1 MKNTIA
7 VVLKGY
13 PRLSETFIAQE
24 LLGLEKAGFNLH
36 LVSLRHP
43 TDKYTHPV
51 HDEIIA
57 PVCYLPEYLHD
68 EPMRVLKGWWKSR
81 KQSGYIRARA
91 QFFKDLK
98 RDFSRN
104 RFRRF
109 GQALVMAAELPEDV
123 SHLHAHFLHTPASV
137 TFYASLI
144 TGLSYT
150 CSAHAKDI
158 WTSSDA
164 DLKDK
169 LNTAKWVVTCTRNGW
184 KHLQS
189 LANDPSRVHLSYHG
203 LDLSRFGSP
212 AERNGESNASKADN
226 PVVMVTVCRA
236 VEKKGLDTLLE
247 AFALLPA
254 DLQWKWVHIGAGD
267 LVKALQKQ
275 AQGLGHEHRLEW
287 RGALPQTDVLT
298 QYRQSDIFVLPCR
311 IARDGD
317 RDGLPNVIVEAQSQS
332 VAVISTTVS
341 GVPELVD
348 NGKNGLLVEQNNAEQ
363 FATAIEKL
371 LRDPPLR
378 QKMGQ
383 AGEKRV
389 RADFD
394 HVTSIGYLGNLFEQ
408 QGLTRRGTGPKG
420 AGK

>member
-51 HDEIIA
+51 HDEITA
-57 PVCYLPEYLHD
+57 PVSYLPEYLRD
-68 EPMRVLKGWWKSR
+68 APMRVLKSWWKSR
-81 KQSGYIRARA
+81 RMPGYKAAVSQLI
-91 QFFKDLK
+91 KDLK
-98 RDFSRN
+98 RDFTRH
-104 RFRRF
+104 RIRRF
-109 GQALVMAAELPEDV
+109 GQALVMAAELPSDIG
-123 SHLHAHFLHTPASV
+123 HLHAHFLHTPASV

-150 CSAHAKDI
+150 CSAHARDI
-158 WTSSDA
+158 WTSTDA

-169 LNTAKWVVTCTRNGW
+169 LNTAKWVVTCTKNGW

-212 AERNGESNASKADN
+212 DEAKSNNDASKQDEL
-226 PVVMVTVCRA
+226 VTMVTVSRA

-247 AFALLPA
+247 AFAKLPNA
-254 DLQWKWVHIGAGD
+254 LHWKWVHIGAGD
-267 LVKALQKQ
+267 LVDGLQKQ
-275 AQGLGHEHRLEW
+275 AEKLSLTDKLEW
-287 RGALPQTDVLT
+287 RGALPQTKVLE
-298 QYRQSDIFVLPCR
+298 QYLKSDIFVLPCR

-332 VAVISTTVS
+332 IPVISTTVS

-348 NGKNGLLVEQNNAEQ
+348 DGVNGLLVEQNNVDELAQ
-363 FATAIEKL
+363 AIERM
-371 LRDPPLR
+371 LRDPQLR

-394 HVTSIGYLGNLFEQ
+394 HMASIDYLANLFEL
-408 QGLTRRGTGPKG
+408 QGVTRSALK
-420 AGK
+420 A

>member
-36 LVSLRHP
+36 LISMRHP
-43 TDKYTHPV
+43 TDKHTHPV
-51 HDEIIA
+51 HDEISA
-57 PVCYLPEYLHD
+57 PVTYLPEYLHD
-68 EPMRVLKGWWKSR
+68 EPIRVLKGWWQSR
-81 KQSGYIRARA
+81 KNPGYTAARK

-98 RDFSRN
+98 RDFTRN

-109 GQALVMAAELPEDV
+109 GQALVLASELPVDIG
-123 SHLHAHFLHTPASV
+123 HLHAHFLHTPASV
-137 TFYASLI
+137 TLYTSLI

-189 LANDPSRVHLSYHG
+189 LASDPSRVHLSYHG
-203 LDLSRFGSP
+203 LDLSRFNSP
-212 AERNGESNASKADN
+212 QRSTSTNNGGESTS
-226 PVVMVTVCRA
+226 PVVMVTVARA
-236 VEKKGLDTLLE
+236 VEKKGLDTLLA
-247 AFALLPA
+247 AFALLPTQ
-254 DLQWKWVHIGAGD
+254 LHWKWVHIGAGD
-267 LVKALQKQ
+267 LVKDLKNQ
-275 AQGLGHEHRLEW
+275 AKTLGLEDRLEDRLEW
-287 RGALPQTDVLT
+287 RGALPQTDVLE
-298 QYRQSDIFVLPCR
+298 QYRNSDIFVLPCR
-311 IARDGD
+311 IAKNGD
-317 RDGLPNVIVEAQSQS
+317 RDGLPNVIVEAQSQRLP
-332 VAVISTTVS
+332 VISTTIS

-348 NGKNGLLVEQNNAEQ
+348 DGKNGLLVEQNDPQQLSA
-363 FATAIEKL
+363 AIEKL
-371 LRDPPLR
+371 LTNPGLR
-378 QKMGQ
+378 HDMGV

-389 RADFD
+389 RGDFD
-394 HVTSIGYLGNLFEQ
+394 HITSINYLGNLFEQ
-408 QGLTRRGTGPKG
+408 QGVTKKETAR
-420 AGK
+420 

>member
-24 LLGLEKAGFNLH
+24 LLGLEKAGFTLR
-36 LVSLRHP
+36 LISMRHP
-43 TDKYTHPV
+43 TDKFTHPV
-51 HDEIIA
+51 HAEITA
-57 PVCYLPEYLHD
+57 PVSYLPEYLHD
-68 EPMRVLKGWWKSR
+68 EPLRVLKGWWKSR
-81 KQSGYIRARA
+81 QKPGYSAAIY
-91 QFFKDLK
+91 QFIKDLK

-104 RFRRF
+104 RIRRF
-109 GQALVMAAELPEDV
+109 GQALVMAAELPSDV

-137 TFYASLI
+137 TFYTSLI
-144 TGLSYT
+144 TGLPYT

-158 WTSSDA
+158 WTSTDA

-169 LNTAKWVVTCTRNGW
+169 LNTAKWVVTCTKNGW

-189 LANDPSRVHLSYHG
+189 LAQEPSRVHLSYHG

-212 AERNGESNASKADN
+212 DEAKGNNDASKAEKT
-226 PVVMVTVCRA
+226 VTMVTVSRA

-247 AFALLPA
+247 AFAKLPA
-254 DLQWKWVHIGAGD
+254 QLHWKWVHIGAGD
-267 LVKALQKQ
+267 LVDGLQKQ
-275 AQGLGHEHRLEW
+275 AQKLSLTDKLEW
-287 RGALPQTDVLT
+287 RGALPQTKVLE
-298 QYRQSDIFVLPCR
+298 QYHKSDIFVLPCR

-332 VAVISTTVS
+332 IPVISTTIS

-348 NGKNGLLVEQNNAEQ
+348 DGVNGLLVEQNNVDELAL
-363 FATAIEKL
+363 AIEKM
-371 LRDPPLR
+371 LRDPQLR

-389 RADFD
+389 RSDFD
-394 HVTSIGYLGNLFEQ
+394 HTVSIDYLANLFEH
-408 QGLTRRGTGPKG
+408 QGVTRSDSKV
-420 AGK
+420 